1 MSRNYVLNTGNGVT
15 LFVGSNQ
22 NVGFHTARPSEKLT
36 FDEGNAKF
44 NSNVY
49 VMKRVGVNMSNPEV
63 ELDVTGDAH
72 VTGDINID
80 GDMNIKNPISVNGF
94 YVIRNSNQILK
105 THLSAA
111 VKNMQVGTG
120 GTVFALTNTSQEFNF
135 VVTSNLTSIMRVP
148 GAGPVN
154 LYRPLMMSGDILP
167 ASNIT
172 YDIGSSNLRFKD
184 LYLSGKTI
192 ILGDIKLTSESN
204 ALQIKN
210 SNETAGF
217 PLAVSELLLQDKGE
231 SYKFR
236 NIGGQVAV
244 FSVSNA
250 IESIEPISTV
260 PNIFLSNSNIGVGVQ
275 QPIAKFQVS
284 EDSILS
290 VARVGNFPLDK
301 SLALFSHCNVAASSA
316 YALMQSSI
324 GDTYLN
330 AGLGRAI
337 RFRINNADVGM
348 FSYSG
353 RLGIGTISPSC
364 TLHVQST
371 DAVQIPS
378 GTTGQRPGVP
388 NAGHIRYNT
397 TLNAYEGYGPGNA
410 WGTLGGVK
418 DTNQDTYI
426 APELVTGSNDDILRF
441 YNSNVETMR
450 LSQCNLNIRVPTV
463 ATADVYVMSNLGV
476 GTSNPTERFHI
487 ASGKLLASTNQI
499 LGYTGDTATT
509 PAFAWGDDSNTGLFH
524 PAEDTVAITN
534 NGTETV
540 RITSTGNVGI
550 GTTNPTTK
558 LDVRGD
564 LAIGGGSSSTNTI
577 RFSGVAGDGPSQW
590 THTFISERLYNK
602 AEDGLASTGTNDVS
616 ELLLCKFN
624 DGEVNPSV
632 GPDRIRVA
640 APNIVF
646 STLRSTASPNAST
659 VLTPQFLDNSNTFPV
674 SMIIRSSGN
683 VGIGT
688 AAPLEVLDLRG
699 NIRASSNAYILNS
712 MGVRTSNPQEAVD
725 TQGNIKAS
733 GNVYALTALG
743 VGNSNPAEALD
754 VIGSAKISSNLEVLG
769 NMTVRGITTMINSTT
784 VNIADNVIQ
793 LNNGAA
799 FTSTLQAGIEINRGD
814 ATKSNYMFVFEEQSS
829 AFKIGESGQLQC
841 VATRDDTP
849 PNYSVPYWNATAKK
863 FNTVN
868 SFAYVEGK
876 LGVGTGLPI
885 ERLHVSGNAQV
896 SSNLYVLSRVGI
908 ANNTPT
914 EAIDITGNIKTS
926 QNIYALNRI
935 SVGNSNPTEALDLIG
950 NLKTSS
956 NVYAMN
962 RLGVGNSNPSEAID
976 VTGNLKTSSNLFV
989 MTSMGIRT
997 SNNLSEALD
1006 LIGNLKASSNMY
1018 AMNRLGVANSNPSEA
1033 INVTGNLKASS
1044 NVYAMNRLGVA
1055 NSNPSEAIDVT
1066 GNLKTS
1072 SNLFVMTSVG
1082 IRTSNNLSEALDLIG
1097 NLKTS
1102 SNVYAMNRLGVA
1114 NSNPSEAIDV
1124 TGNLKTSANLFVM
1137 TSMGIRTSNNLSE
1150 ALDLIGNLKASSNMY
1165 AMNRLGVATSNPLE
1179 AIDVI
1184 GNIEASQ
1191 NIYAM
1196 NRMSVGH
1203 SNPTEAFDVIGNA
1216 KISSNAYV
1224 MRSLG
1229 IGTSNPSSNLH
1240 VVGTALVT
1248 GVLTTQAVVN
1258 AGGSILVT
1266 STDPGPLVQTNYNQS
1281 TTDNRYGIG
1290 QFTNGQLRVYTAG
1303 SHTPATLS
1311 LSLAQASGAFEDM
1324 LTVKTNGKSVDING
1338 PTQINANLLV
1348 TSNVGIGSI
1357 NSSYRLHVQGDIYAT
1372 SDVIGFSDKRYKDNI
1387 TPIADALDII
1397 NNMQGCYYTRGSNVI
1412 KRHIGFMAQDLQ
1424 EVLPEVVRY
1433 DASNDLYGVNYG
1445 NITAL
1450 LCEGI
1455 KALHREIQVLKEQK
1469 N

>member
-172 YDIGSSNLRFKD
+172 YDIGSSNMRFRD

-192 ILGDIKLTSESN
+192 NLGDIKLTSESN

-353 RLGIGTISPSC
+353 RLGIGTTSPSC

-426 APELVTGSNDDILRF
+426 APELVAGSNDDILRF

-450 LSQCNLNIRVPTV
+450 LSQCNLDIRVPTV

-476 GTSNPTERFHI
+476 G
-487 ASGKLLASTNQI
+487 K
-499 LGYTGDTATT
+499 
-509 PAFAWGDDSNTGLFH
+509 
-524 PAEDTVAITN
+524 
-534 NGTETV
+534 
-540 RITSTGNVGI
+540 
-550 GTTNPTTK
+550 
-558 LDVRGD
+558 
-564 LAIGGGSSSTNTI
+564 
-577 RFSGVAGDGPSQW
+577 
-590 THTFISERLYNK
+590 
-602 AEDGLASTGTNDVS
+602 
-616 ELLLCKFN
+616 
-624 DGEVNPSV
+624 
-632 GPDRIRVA
+632 
-640 APNIVF
+640 
-646 STLRSTASPNAST
+646 
-659 VLTPQFLDNSNTFPV
+659 
-674 SMIIRSSGN
+674 
-683 VGIGT
+683 
-688 AAPLEVLDLRG
+688 
-699 NIRASSNAYILNS
+699 
-712 MGVRTSNPQEAVD
+712 
-725 TQGNIKAS
+725 
-733 GNVYALTALG
+733 
-743 VGNSNPAEALD
+743 SNPAEALD
-754 VIGSAKISSNLEVLG
+754 VKGSAKISSNLEVLG
-769 NMTVRGITTMINSTT
+769 NMTVRGTTTMINSTT

-814 ATKSNYMFVFEEQSS
+814 VTKSNYMFVFEEQSS

-896 SSNLYVLSRVGI
+896 SSNLYV
-908 ANNTPT
+908 
-914 EAIDITGNIKTS
+914 
-926 QNIYALNRI
+926 
-935 SVGNSNPTEALDLIG
+935 
-950 NLKTSS
+950 SS
-956 NVYAMN
+956 
-962 RLGVGNSNPSEAID
+962 RLGVGNSNP
-976 VTGNLKTSSNLFV
+976 F
-989 MTSMGIRT
+989 
-997 SNNLSEALD
+997 
-1006 LIGNLKASSNMY
+1006 
-1018 AMNRLGVANSNPSEA
+1018 
-1033 INVTGNLKASS
+1033 
-1044 NVYAMNRLGVA
+1044 
-1055 NSNPSEAIDVT
+1055 
-1066 GNLKTS
+1066 
-1072 SNLFVMTSVG
+1072 
-1082 IRTSNNLSEALDLIG
+1082 
-1097 NLKTS
+1097 
-1102 SNVYAMNRLGVA
+1102 
-1114 NSNPSEAIDV
+1114 
-1124 TGNLKTSANLFVM
+1124 
-1137 TSMGIRTSNNLSE
+1137 
-1150 ALDLIGNLKASSNMY
+1150 
-1165 AMNRLGVATSNPLE
+1165 E

-1203 SNPTEAFDVIGNA
+1203 SNPTEAYDVIGNA

-1248 GVLTTQAVVN
+1248 GVLTTQAAVN

-1266 STDPGPLVQTNYNQS
+1266 SSDPGPLIQTNYNQS
-1281 TTDNRYGIG
+1281 ATDNRYGIG
-1290 QFTNGQLRVYTAG
+1290 QFANGQLRVYTAG
-1303 SHTPATLS
+1303 SHNPATVS
-1311 LSLAQASGAFEDM
+1311 LSLAQASGAFEDL
-1324 LTVKTNGKSVDING
+1324 LTVRTNGKKVDING

-1387 TPIADALDII
+1387 TPIADALEII
-1397 NNMQGCYYTRGSNVI
+1397 NSMQGCYYTRGSSSNVI

-1455 KALHREIQVLKEQK
+1455 KALHREIQALKEQK